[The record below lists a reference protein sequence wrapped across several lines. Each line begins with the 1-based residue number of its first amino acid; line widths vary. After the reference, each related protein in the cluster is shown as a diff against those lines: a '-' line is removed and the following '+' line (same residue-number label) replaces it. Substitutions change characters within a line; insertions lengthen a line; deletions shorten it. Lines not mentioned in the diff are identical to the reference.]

1 MAEYIGLDWAKKGW
15 FGVTLRDD
23 DSPQVDL
30 YPSIQSVWKNH
41 KNAERILIDIPI
53 GLKDAGKRACDVEA
67 KEYLKPHRQNSVF
80 PTPVKKAVYA
90 KTLEGAKEINT
101 QYGFSVTNQ
110 AWSIALRVREVD
122 DFLDQ
127 NPEAIGVI
135 RESHPEI
142 CFAALND
149 GEAMKHGKSSDEGLE
164 SRQSVLFAKDESLK
178 TVYENAVEA
187 FIDHPPW
194 ARRMSKN
201 AKDDILDA
209 LVLAHTARMDDEKL
223 RTLSDEP
230 ESDSTKAKPLPIEIV
245 YPSP

>member
-1 MAEYIGLDWAKKGW
+1 MTEYVGLDWAKKGW
-15 FGVTLRDD
+15 FGVTLREGET
-23 DSPQVDL
+23 PQSDL

-41 KNAERILIDIPI
+41 EDAERILIDIPI

-67 KEYLKPHRQNSVF
+67 KEQLKPHRQNCLF
-80 PTPVKKAVYA
+80 PTPVRKAVYA
-90 KTLEGAKEINT
+90 KTLERAKEINE

-122 DFLDQ
+122 EFLDQ
-127 NPEAIGVI
+127 NPEAIGVL

-149 GEAMKHGKSSDEGLE
+149 GKPMEHGKGSDDGLE
-164 SRQSVLFAKDESLK
+164 SRKQVLFSKDESLK
-178 TVYENAVEA
+178 TVYKTAVET
-187 FIDHPPW
+187 FIDHPSW

-209 LVLAHTARMDDEKL
+209 LVLAHTARADDGDL
-223 RTLSDEP
+223 RTLPDEP
-230 ESDSTKAKPLPIEIV
+230 ETDSTKEKLLPIEIV
-245 YPSP
+245 HRSL